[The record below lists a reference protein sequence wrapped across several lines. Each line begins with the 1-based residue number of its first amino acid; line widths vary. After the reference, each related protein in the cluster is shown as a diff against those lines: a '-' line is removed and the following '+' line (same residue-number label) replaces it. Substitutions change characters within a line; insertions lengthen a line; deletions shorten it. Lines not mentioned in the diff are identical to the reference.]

1 MVNPYLL
8 IVAVFGVAYMI
19 YTVKIGIPPMIESQ
33 RFDQLFY
40 GPINQTFSMVI
51 NGMVTLRSYRKFDY
65 FRIEFMKNIEKSANS
80 TFCYIIANRW
90 VGIRLDII
98 CLIFGMVTTILCICL
113 RNVIDKKLLS
123 FSLQL
128 ITDVIVL
135 FSVSIRMFAEV

>member
-1 MVNPYLL
+1 MNPYLI
-8 IVAVFGVAYMI
+8 IVAFFGVVYMI

-65 FRIEFMKNIEKSANS
+65 FRIDFMKNIEKSANS

-98 CLIFGMVTTILCICL
+98 CLIFSMVTSILCICL

>member
-1 MVNPYLL
+1 
-8 IVAVFGVAYMI
+8 MI

-65 FRIEFMKNIEKSANS
+65 FRIDFMKNIEKSANS

-98 CLIFGMVTTILCICL
+98 CLIFSMVTTILCICL

>member
-1 MVNPYLL
+1 MNPYLI
-8 IVAVFGVAYMI
+8 IVAFFGVVYMI

-65 FRIEFMKNIEKSANS
+65 FRIDFMKNIEKSANS

-98 CLIFGMVTTILCICL
+98 CLIFAMVTSILCICL